1 MRGRFVTSGATDCA
15 LCGNGRHSANE
26 TGAEECVSCV
36 AGSQTEAG
44 GDFVAAGGVECAL
57 CAQGLFSGTAG
68 GGTACAVCAPGSQT
82 EDDANSVRV

>member
-1 MRGRFVTSGATDCA
+1 M
-15 LCGNGRHSANE
+15 
-26 TGAEECVSCV
+26 SCV

-57 CAQGLFSGTAG
+57 CAQGLFSGTVG